1 MFILLTSSESHQA
14 RRHFLND
21 SNFLQSDEGSYCEDS
36 YAEDSVQSEDS
47 LSPEVRVLSGP
58 NQSRDVTSPENDVIT
73 VKDDELPSDESVKSR
88 VSSSE
93 SMCSGDASSST
104 SSDNNASSGSQKSE
118 KERRSPELITQQK
131 SERVV
136 ETKKSDIVQITVEDD
151 SPKEE
156 SSEDDDVNNKY
167 NLLDASD
174 EEKGELFILILPSP
188 ASFLWYCFVLLSMH
202 RTIYSLIHQ
211 KSDKTIRDE
220 WWRYYT
226 MLQIIITGTK

>member
-1 MFILLTSSESHQA
+1 M
-14 RRHFLND
+14 ND

-47 LSPEVRVLSGP
+47 LSPEVRVISGP
-58 NQSRDVTSPENDVIT
+58 NQSRDVTTPENDVIT

-93 SMCSGDASSST
+93 SMCSGEASSST
-104 SSDNNASSGSQKSE
+104 SSDNSAVMGTQKAE
-118 KERRSPELITQQK
+118 EEQRSPEPTTKQN
-131 SERVV
+131 SERAV
-136 ETKKSDIVQITVEDD
+136 EPEKSNIVQIIVEDD

-174 EEKGELFILILPSP
+174 EEKGELYIFILWL
-188 ASFLWYCFVLLSMH
+188 
-202 RTIYSLIHQ
+202 
-211 KSDKTIRDE
+211 
-220 WWRYYT
+220 
-226 MLQIIITGTK
+226 